1 MERVNFLKKRENRK
15 QNKKA
20 GDGMIQSD
28 TNTCLLCENEQSLIP
43 IKQHFMCSECL
54 DEGNDWRLAQWESW
68 FQKRVSRYLHL
79 CHKCLKTG
87 DIEAAHQAR
96 VMGRKIMAL
105 LQFLNVPKNHS
116 VIKVLKN
123 IHSLLNPVREA
134 DVFLEAFKSRN
145 DKVHQQLFKKV
156 RKKRKKLQK
165 KLQQSLPPLIEKA
178 SRRLSAF
185 AAEELPFYALSIDP
199 EAQILLF
206 ENQFNEKVEQYEQS
220 VDAYGKRAPE
230 SIKALHKVRIQS
242 KALRYMY
249 AELGGLMGQ
258 DFSKKEKH
266 YKDIQS
272 QFGEINDVQDWLNK
286 LDRYKNKL
294 DASEEEMASVEKRWQ
309 NRLKVLL
316 EEVELAPH
324 KNRTG

>member
-1 MERVNFLKKRENRK
+1 
-15 QNKKA
+15 
-20 GDGMIQSD
+20 MIQSD

-79 CHKCLKTG
+79 CHKCLKTD
-87 DIEAAHQAR
+87 DIEAVHQAR
-96 VMGRKIMAL
+96 VTGRKIAAL

-116 VIKVLKN
+116 VIKLLKN

-134 DVFLEAFKSRN
+134 DVFLKAFENRSH
-145 DKVHQQLFKKV
+145 KVHQQLFKKV

-165 KLQQSLPPLIEKA
+165 KLQQCLPPLIEKA
-178 SRRLSAF
+178 SRRLSDF
-185 AAEELPFYALSIDP
+185 SAEELPFYALSIDP

-206 ENQFNEKVEQYEQS
+206 ENQFNEKMEQYKQS
-220 VDAYGKRAPE
+220 VDTYGKQAPD

-286 LDRYKNKL
+286 LGRYKNKL
-294 DASEEEMASVEKRWQ
+294 DASEEEMAAVEKKWQ

-316 EEVELAPH
+316 EEVELVPN
-324 KNRTG
+324 KTRTS